1 MLEQYFALLVQTLNN
16 LDFWLRSLNI
26 TIGGVQIGL
35 YQIVGFACVSA
46 IIKTLLGTDDES
58 DDLGGGESIDI

>member
-1 MLEQYFALLVQTLNN
+1 MLENYFALLVQTLNN

-46 IIKTLLGTDDES
+46 ILKTLLGTDDEF